1 MTDAAQPRLSFTV
14 TPQEANSRLD
24 LLLTERM
31 PETSRSRIQ
40 RALAEGAATVDGRPR
55 PSNYRV
61 HAGSLVEFTR
71 PAPPAPYL
79 GAQDI
84 PLNVVHCDEH
94 LVVID
99 KPAGMVVHP
108 APGHRSGTL
117 VNALLHRFGD
127 LPGDSARAGLV
138 HRLDKDTSGLLAV
151 ARTELAHRGLSAQ
164 LRDRTLGRIYAVV
177 SWGQW
182 DDREGLIAEPIGR
195 HPHRRRMM
203 AVVPGGRPA
212 GTRYRVVEDFG
223 FVQHC
228 DAELQTGRT
237 HQIRVHFAH
246 GHHPVVGDPLYGDDA
261 RERLVHPLDRHAA
274 QAMVARAGRQMLH
287 ARELRLRHPATD
299 EPLVFTS
306 ALPDDLAAVLGILR
320 RATPSAD

>member
-1 MTDAAQPRLSFTV
+1 MTDDGQPRVSFTV
-14 TPQEANSRLD
+14 TPQEADSRLD
-24 LLLTERM
+24 LLLVERM

-40 RALAEGAATVDGRPR
+40 RALASGAAMVDGRRR

-61 HAGSLVEFTR
+61 HEGSLIEFT
-71 PAPPAPYL
+71 PPEPPAPYL

-84 PLNVVHCDEH
+84 PLNMIHCDDH

-117 VNALLHRFGD
+117 VNALLHLFGD

-151 ARTELAHRGLSAQ
+151 ARTELAHRGLSSQ
-164 LRDRTLGRIYAVV
+164 LRERTLGRTYAVV

-182 DDREGLIAEPIGR
+182 DADEGLLSEPIGR

-203 AVVPGGRPA
+203 GVVPGGRPA

-274 QAMVARAGRQMLH
+274 RAMVARAGRQMLH
-287 ARELRLRHPATD
+287 ARELRLRHPATG
-299 EPLVFTS
+299 ELLVFKS
-306 ALPDDLAAVLGILR
+306 ALPDDFAAVLEILR
-320 RATPSAD
+320 RAAPSAD

>member
-1 MTDAAQPRLSFTV
+1 MTDDAQTSFSFTV
-14 TPQEANSRLD
+14 SLPESESRLD
-24 LLLTERM
+24 RLLAEKM
-31 PETSRSRIQ
+31 PELSRSRIQ
-40 RALAEGAATVDGRPR
+40 RALASGSATVDGRPR
-55 PSNYRV
+55 PSSYRV
-61 HAGSLVEFTR
+61 HAGSLVEFAL
-71 PAPPAPYL
+71 PEPPPPYL

-84 PLNVVHCDEH
+84 PLRMIHCDDH

-99 KPAGMVVHP
+99 KAAGMVVHP

-117 VNALLHRFGD
+117 VNALLHLFGD

-151 ARTELAHRGLSAQ
+151 ARTDLAHRSLSAQ
-164 LRDRTLGRIYAVV
+164 LRERSLGRTYAVV

-182 DDREGLIAEPIGR
+182 DADQGLLAEPIGR

-246 GHHPVVGDPLYGDDA
+246 GHHPVVGDQLYGDDA

-287 ARELRLRHPATD
+287 ARELRLRHPATG
-299 EPLVFTS
+299 EQLVFVS
-306 ALPDDLAAVLGILR
+306 PLPADFAEVLEILR
-320 RATPSAD
+320 RSAPRAE

>member
-1 MTDAAQPRLSFTV
+1 MTDDGHSAISFTV
-14 TPQEANSRLD
+14 TPQEADSRLD
-24 LLLTERM
+24 LLLVERM
-31 PETSRSRIQ
+31 PDLSRSRIQ
-40 RALAEGAATVDGRPR
+40 RALASGAATVDGRPR

-61 HAGSLVEFTR
+61 HEGSLVAFT
-71 PAPPAPYL
+71 PPEPPPPYL

-84 PLNVVHCDEH
+84 PLRMIHCDDH

-108 APGHRSGTL
+108 APGHRSGTM
-117 VNALLHRFGD
+117 VNALLHLFGD

-151 ARTELAHRGLSAQ
+151 ARTDLAHRGLSAQ
-164 LRDRTLGRIYAVV
+164 LRARTLGRTYAVV

-182 DDREGLIAEPIGR
+182 DADEGLLAEPIGR

-203 AVVPGGRPA
+203 AVVAGGRPA

-228 DAELQTGRT
+228 EAQLQTGRT

-287 ARELRLRHPATD
+287 ARELRLRHPATG
-299 EPLVFTS
+299 EQLVFTS
-306 ALPDDLAAVLGILR
+306 ELPEDFAAVLEILR
-320 RATPSAD
+320 RSAPSA

>member
-1 MTDAAQPRLSFTV
+1 MTEDERPRFSFTV
-14 TPQEANSRLD
+14 TPQEADNRLD
-24 LLLTERM
+24 RLLTERM
-31 PETSRSRIQ
+31 PELSRSRIQ
-40 RALAEGAATVDGRPR
+40 RALASGSATVDGRPR

-61 HAGSLVEFTR
+61 HGGSLVEFTL
-71 PAPPAPYL
+71 PEPPPPTM

-84 PLNVVHCDEH
+84 PLRVIHCDDH
-94 LVVID
+94 LAVID

-108 APGHRSGTL
+108 APGHHCGTL
-117 VNALLHRFGD
+117 VNALLHLFGD
-127 LPGDSARAGLV
+127 LPGDSTRAGLV

-151 ARTELAHRGLSAQ
+151 ARTDLAHRDLSAQ
-164 LRDRTLGRIYAVV
+164 LRARTLGRTYAVI

-182 DDREGLIAEPIGR
+182 DADEGLLSEPIGR

-203 AVVPGGRPA
+203 GVVPGGRPA
-212 GTRYRVVEDFG
+212 GTRYRVLEDFG

-228 DAELQTGRT
+228 AAELQTGRT

-246 GHHPVVGDPLYGDDA
+246 GHHPVVGDALYGDDA

-287 ARELRLRHPATD
+287 ARELRLRHPATG
-299 EPLVFTS
+299 EQLVFTS
-306 ALPDDLAAVLGILR
+306 EVPDDFADVLEILR
-320 RATPSAD
+320 RASPSA